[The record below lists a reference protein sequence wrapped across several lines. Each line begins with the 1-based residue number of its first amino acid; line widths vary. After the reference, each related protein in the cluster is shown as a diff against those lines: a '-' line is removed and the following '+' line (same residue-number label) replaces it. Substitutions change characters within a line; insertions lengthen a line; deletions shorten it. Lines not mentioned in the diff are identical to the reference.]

1 MILFSAHLLVGGVV
15 DEAALGLLYCTS
27 SISLVIITS
36 LISFDTILQEWT
48 ALCHGSNQL
57 LSAFVSLT
65 LPGISFVRST
75 LLSTP
80 RKLIFFTTN
89 MIQNIRVLCK
99 LEQYIL
105 S

>member
-48 ALCHGSNQL
+48 GLCHGSNQL
-57 LSAFVSLT
+57 LSLT

-80 RKLIFFTTN
+80 RKLIFFTTRFKTYEFCAN
-89 MIQNIRVLCK
+89 
-99 LEQYIL
+99 
-105 S
+105 